1 MGYLGCVGMWF
12 SLFSSYFGAIDR
24 LADGGERMYR
34 PYRLTALLAPLAVL
48 GLTIWS
54 VTLWGA
60 AASLPLLL
68 LVIPMGATLFFALKH
83 LLLPDVETG
92 IIRVMRP
99 YNALV
104 LLLGLC
110 QIVTLMPGVSG
121 TATLASTL
129 LTSLLVVAML
139 PTAERG
145 VQKWYM

>member
-1 MGYLGCVGMWF
+1 MWF
-12 SLFSSYFGAIDR
+12 FLFSSYFGAIDR
-24 LADGGERMYR
+24 LSDGGERRYL
-34 PYRLTALLAPLAVL
+34 PYRLAALLAPVAVL

-54 VTLWGA
+54 VIRWGA

-83 LLLPDVETG
+83 LLPDVEMG

-110 QIVTLMPGVSG
+110 QMVTRMPGVSG
-121 TATLASTL
+121 AAALAATV
-129 LTSLLVVAML
+129 LTSLLLVAML
-139 PTAERG
+139 PTAEMG
-145 VQKWYM
+145 VRKWYM